1 MKTLLANSDRHALMA
16 RIGNLTPR
24 SEPIAGTLTAPRMLC
39 HIADQIAVALGD
51 ITGTRQDTL
60 VMRTLAK
67 WFVLYA
73 PASIPFG
80 KVNTVP
86 EMLTTQPTDWES
98 DIARFEA
105 LVTRFTTSIKHV
117 APHAAFGQLSH
128 REWGI
133 LAAKHI
139 DHHLR
144 QFGV

>member
-1 MKTLLANSDRHALMA
+1 MKTLLTESDRHALMA
-16 RIGNLTPR
+16 RIGNLVPG
-24 SEPIAGTLTAPRMLC
+24 SKPIAGTLTAPRMLC

-51 ITGTRQDTL
+51 IAGSQQDTW

-73 PASIPFG
+73 PIRIPFG
-80 KVNTVP
+80 KVKTVP
-86 EMLTTQPTDWES
+86 EMLTTEPTDWEN
-98 DIARFEA
+98 DQARFRS
-105 LVTRFTTSIKHV
+105 LVARFSGADHV
-117 APHAAFGQLSH
+117 SPHTVFGKLSH

-144 QFGV
+144 QFGA

>member
-1 MKTLLANSDRHALMA
+1 MKTLSTKSDRHALMA
-16 RIGNLTPR
+16 RISNLVPE

-51 ITGTRQDTL
+51 ITGSQQDTW

-73 PASIPFG
+73 PIRIPFG
-80 KVNTVP
+80 KVETVS
-86 EMLTTQPTDWES
+86 EMLTTEPTDWES
-98 DIARFEA
+98 DQARFRS
-105 LVTRFTTSIKHV
+105 LVSRFAGTDRVSAHTV
-117 APHAAFGQLSH
+117 FGKLSH

-144 QFGV
+144 QFGA